1 MATEI
6 ILPKLGQTMEF
17 ATVVR
22 WLVAEGDRVEKGQ
35 VLLEIETDKA
45 VLEVESFVAGT
56 LLKIV
61 AQPGETYDVLDVLGY
76 VGEPG
81 EAIPETAPKKAA
93 KMAAKEAAAEPA
105 KPRRA
110 GPARARREVRPVSP
124 VARAEVVEAAPPVL
138 RISPRARKLAGEWLI
153 DPAQVTGTGP
163 EGRIVARDV
172 QAYLDEHGV
181 GPQTITPAARER
193 ARQAGLTLDELRHA
207 AGGEK
212 ITVEFVERALRTR
225 PQPLSP
231 IRHIIAE
238 RMTESA
244 RTIPHFYV
252 TMSVDM
258 EAVARTREEHP
269 GPDGKKISYNDFV
282 VAACAAALRE
292 MPIVNARCTGDAV
305 QMNEAVHVGI
315 AVSVEDG
322 LVVPVIRNADARSLE
337 KIAAESRRLVER
349 ARTRAL
355 TPDEMAGGTFSI
367 TNMGMLGVEQF
378 GAIIHPE
385 QGAILAVGAVEDV
398 PVVDEGK
405 VSVRKRM
412 RMTLSCDHRIID
424 GAVGAE
430 FLGLVKQRLESFG
443 QGTPAER

>member
-1 MATEI
+1 MATKI

-35 VLLEIETDKA
+35 ALIEIETDKA

-81 EAIPETAPKKAA
+81 EAIPEAAPKKAPR
-93 KMAAKEAAAEPA
+93 KAAKEGEAKPA
-105 KPRRA
+105 KPHRA
-110 GPARARREVRPVSP
+110 VPAMARREPRPVSA
-124 VARAEVVEAAPPVL
+124 VARAELVEPPAPVL
-138 RISPRARKLAGEWLI
+138 RVSPRARKLADEWLV
-153 DPAQVTGTGP
+153 DPAQVSGTGP

-172 QAYLDEHGV
+172 QAYLDRHGI

-193 ARQAGLTLDELRHA
+193 ARQAGLTLDELQRI
-207 AGGEK
+207 GGEK
-212 ITVEFVERALRTR
+212 VTVETVERALRTR

-231 IRHIIAE
+231 TRRIIAD

-244 RTIPHFYV
+244 RTMPHFYV
-252 TMSVDM
+252 TMSADM
-258 EAVARTREEHP
+258 EAVARTRDEHP

-305 QMNEAVHVGI
+305 QMNEAVNIGI

-322 LVVPVIRNADARSLE
+322 LVVPVIRNADTRSLE

-349 ARTRAL
+349 ARTREL

-367 TNMGMLGVEQF
+367 TNMGMLGVESF

-385 QGAILAVGAVEDV
+385 QGAILAVGAVEEV
-398 PVVDEGK
+398 PVVHEGQ
-405 VSVRKRM
+405 VCVRKRM

-430 FLGLVKQRLESFG
+430 FLGLVRQRLE
-443 QGTPAER
+443 TYRP

>member
-22 WLVAEGDRVEKGQ
+22 WLVAEGDRIEKGQ
-35 VLLEIETDKA
+35 ALLEIETDKA

-81 EAIPETAPKKAA
+81 EAVPEAAARKPPKKAP
-93 KMAAKEAAAEPA
+93 KEAEG

-110 GPARARREVRPVSP
+110 EPATARREPKPVSA
-124 VARAEVVEAAPPVL
+124 VARAEVVETAAPVL

-172 QAYLDEHGV
+172 EAYLDEHGI

-193 ARQAGLTLDELRHA
+193 ARQAGLTLDELQRVA
-207 AGGEK
+207 DGEK
-212 ITVEFVERALRTR
+212 VTVEIVERAVRTR

-231 IRHIIAE
+231 IRRIIAE

-252 TMSVDM
+252 TMSADM
-258 EAVARTREEHP
+258 EAVARHRDEHP

-282 VAACAAALRE
+282 VAACAAALHE
-292 MPIVNARCTGDAV
+292 MPIVNARCTGGAV
-305 QMNEAVHVGI
+305 QMNEAVNIGI

-322 LVVPVIRNADARSLE
+322 LVVPVIRNADTRSLE

-349 ARTRAL
+349 ARTREL

-367 TNMGMLGVEQF
+367 TNMGMLGVESF

-385 QGAILAVGAVEDV
+385 QGAILAVGAVEEV
-398 PVVDEGK
+398 PVVHEGQ
-405 VSVRKRM
+405 VCVRKRM

-430 FLGLVKQRLESFG
+430 FLGLVKQRLEAYR
-443 QGTPAER
+443 P